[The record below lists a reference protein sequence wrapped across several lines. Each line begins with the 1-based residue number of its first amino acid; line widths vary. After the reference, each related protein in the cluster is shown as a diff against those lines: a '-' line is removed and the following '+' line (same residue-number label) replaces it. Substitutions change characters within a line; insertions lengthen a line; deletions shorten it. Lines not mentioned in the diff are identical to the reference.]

1 MLASPTPA
9 RCPTFNLRLKHGL
22 MVSAGG
28 FVVTG
33 HRGAMAL
40 ESENTMAS
48 FELARELGAD
58 EIEFDV
64 RLTADGVA
72 VVHHDEHL
80 GRVVN
85 GTGAVREYT
94 AEQLA
99 RLRVHRRHT
108 IPRLDEVLAL
118 TGIGFQLELKD
129 PAAAAGV
136 AAVVAADP
144 LLRRSVL
151 TTSFVASALE
161 PALEASLR
169 TGLIC
174 GPGDAHALGFAT
186 ALGVDQ
192 VLAHWSVACHRDALR
207 FAEAGGILTVWPSPD
222 AATVARAMRAGYGGT
237 TCDDPTVALA
247 VRDTLVA

>member
-1 MLASPTPA
+1 MDEALD
-9 RCPTFNLRLKHGL
+9 
-22 MVSAGG
+22 

-48 FELARELGAD
+48 FRLARELGAD

-64 RLTADGVA
+64 RSTLDGVL

-80 GRVVN
+80 GRVVD
-85 GTGAVREYT
+85 GSGAVRDHSW
-94 AEQLA
+94 QHLS
-99 RLRVHRRHT
+99 RLRVHGRHP
-108 IPRLDEVLAL
+108 IPLLDEVLDL
-118 TGIGFQLELKD
+118 TGIRFQLELKD
-129 PAAAAGV
+129 AADARAV
-136 AAVVAADP
+136 AAEVASRTG
-144 LLRRSVL
+144 LRDSVL
-151 TTSFVASALE
+151 TTSFLPSALE

-174 GPGDAHALGFAT
+174 GPGDAHSLSFAV

-192 VLAHWSVACHRDALR
+192 VLAHWSVATHPDALR
-207 FAEAGGILTVWPSPD
+207 FAEGGGTLTVWPSAD
-222 AATVARAMRAGYGGT
+222 GAAAARAMRAGFAGT

-247 VRDTLVA
+247 VRESLRAVQFA